1 MSGVRDVA
9 SFWSSLAPKRR
20 RMVIGGSA
28 CVLVAIALILGAI
41 TWNQHKVAVAKADCT
56 SVSQQYKEFENK
68 SKHLDTDGDIQPAIS
83 ISAGQVSDSS
93 TVDALQKQLKIF
105 NAYNEQPVSCS
116 DGNIGTIQQNTA
128 TIRTALEHRQAQQQQ
143 IVAAARAV
151 VVSRDAK
158 VLADAKASL
167 AQAIKDAQGTLDSS
181 NGKVADNKTREALQK
196 ALDAANKVLADSSV
210 KDQKRYQDAKASL
223 AAPVKS
229 VNDSVAAKAAADKAA
244 ADAAAAQAAQSQ
256 AQSQSKSSSG
266 SSGSSS
272 SGSSSSKRSSSSG
285 SSGSTTRRSTG
296 GTSGSTSTNQ
306 SNNNSHSSSGSNHS
320 NSGSGS
326 TGSGSGF
333 DLTPSKP
340 IQGCVDGKSVCPIG

>member
-1 MSGVRDVA
+1 
-9 SFWSSLAPKRR
+9 
-20 RMVIGGSA
+20 MVIGGSA

-158 VLADAKASL
+158 VLADA
-167 AQAIKDAQGTLDSS
+167 
-181 NGKVADNKTREALQK
+181 
-196 ALDAANKVLADSSV
+196 
-210 KDQKRYQDAKASL
+210 
-223 AAPVKS
+223 
-229 VNDSVAAKAAADKAA
+229 
-244 ADAAAAQAAQSQ
+244 
-256 AQSQSKSSSG
+256 
-266 SSGSSS
+266 
-272 SGSSSSKRSSSSG
+272 
-285 SSGSTTRRSTG
+285 
-296 GTSGSTSTNQ
+296 
-306 SNNNSHSSSGSNHS
+306 
-320 NSGSGS
+320 
-326 TGSGSGF
+326 
-333 DLTPSKP
+333 
-340 IQGCVDGKSVCPIG
+340 